1 MGQTQQKRRAVLIV
15 EDDTELRRLT
25 AALLEDEQVNTIEC
39 ESAEAA
45 LAVMLIGGREVA
57 MIFAD
62 VRLPG
67 AMDGVDLAWEVKQR
81 WPLLPVILTSGLPRE
96 RIGELP
102 LGVRYMPKP
111 VAAAQRTDRRGTGV
125 CVCARR
131 LISAIDQSRVDLLR
145 PARVF
150 AIFARAGSPR
160 FFCRNGSR
168 ASAATCGAS

>member
-67 AMDGVDLAWEVKQR
+67 AMDGGSGMGGEAALAACSCD
-81 WPLLPVILTSGLPRE
+81 PH
-96 RIGELP
+96 
-102 LGVRYMPKP
+102 LG
-111 VAAAQRTDRRGTGV
+111 
-125 CVCARR
+125 
-131 LISAIDQSRVDLLR
+131 
-145 PARVF
+145 
-150 AIFARAGSPR
+150 
-160 FFCRNGSR
+160 
-168 ASAATCGAS
+168 ASA